1 MRLTQQ
7 RSLVQRLS
15 WRSTLGRR
23 GSIAAHRTVFTANN
37 GTINA
42 VANNFNVTKKSSR
55 NPQQASYRGKL
66 WREKLNLARQKYCF
80 IHTTKPS
87 SKRDHYDVL
96 GVSKSASQ
104 ADIKKAYYKLAKEL
118 HPDVN
123 KEDGATEKFAEL
135 QDAYDTLSDPEK
147 KQAYDSFGH
156 GGNPFGAGAGGGN
169 PFQGGF
175 QGNAEDIFSNLNDI
189 FGGGNPFGGGGRRQN
204 PNAPQRGGDLQG
216 RVTLDFMEAVKGTTR
231 EMSVR
236 RMKKCTPCNGTGA
249 REGSGPST
257 CRKFRSCG
265 RLYIC

>member
-1 MRLTQQ
+1 MRLTHQ

-23 GSIAAHRTVFTANN
+23 GSIATRRTVFTANN
-37 GTINA
+37 GAVNA
-42 VANNFNVTKKSSR
+42 VSNNFNVTKKSSWT
-55 NPQQASYRGKL
+55 PQRGCNRGKL
-66 WREKLNLARQKYCF
+66 WQEKMKLARQKYCF

-147 KQAYDSFGH
+147 KQAYDSFG
-156 GGNPFGAGAGGGN
+156 P
-169 PFQGGF
+169 GF
-175 QGNAEDIFSNLNDI
+175 LKINFFFSRY
-189 FGGGNPFGGGGRRQN
+189 RRRDFEKKK
-204 PNAPQRGGDLQG
+204 QRNHERSTELE
-216 RVTLDFMEAVKGTTR
+216 RRTT
-231 EMSVR
+231 EW
-236 RMKKCTPCNGTGA
+236 
-249 REGSGPST
+249 
-257 CRKFRSCG
+257 RKRW
-265 RLYIC
+265 I